1 VLFFYA
7 KFEKCTVPSSAI
19 LIWVGEGMQVDVGMI
34 VGLGGLFIAAMGYLL
49 NKTNTHKKEA
59 SESASH
65 TAKMQADVSYIRSSI
80 DEMKIESKATEKLVL
95 SHGERITR
103 LEESQKSMH
112 KRLDMV
118 EVNKYEN

>member
-1 VLFFYA
+1 
-7 KFEKCTVPSSAI
+7 
-19 LIWVGEGMQVDVGMI
+19 MQVDIGVLVG
-34 VGLGGLFIAAMGYLL
+34 VGGLLIAAMGYFL
-49 NKTNTHKKEA
+49 NRNNTNKKEVTENA
-59 SESASH
+59 SY

-112 KRLDMV
+112 KRLDNV
-118 EVNKYEN
+118 EGK